1 MSCSG
6 SLLCDLIPKL
16 VFRRVANPYCN
27 RIVIGVAALGEV
39 MHRRDFIIQGIAGSV
54 AIWPLT
60 ARAKADRIRRI
71 GILMPFPKGD
81 AEGQARVQAFQQEL
95 ATLGWSEGSNVQF
108 DERWST
114 DHMDMVRADAANLVE
129 LDPDVIVTSGDRVI
143 PILTKLTRSIPIVVA
158 ATSDPIASGAVE
170 SLARPGGNVTGFSL
184 IEFSMF
190 GKMLEILKRLAPGI
204 SRVGMMYNP
213 DNPVGAAYFRS
224 FEMIA
229 GQLAVQPINLPI
241 HDLSEVESAIA
252 SLADQQNG
260 GVLFPPD
267 ITITS
272 LRTQVS
278 AILISHRVPAISTLP
293 AFTAAGGLAS
303 YGANILVM
311 YRQSASYVD
320 RILRGEKPGDLP
332 FQQPTIYR
340 LVINL
345 RTAKTFGLTVPD
357 TLLAAADEVIE

>member
-1 MSCSG
+1 VKRREFIT
-6 SLLCDLIPKL
+6 LL
-16 VFRRVANPYCN
+16 
-27 RIVIGVAALGEV
+27 GGAAV
-39 MHRRDFIIQGIAGSV
+39 
-54 AIWPLT
+54 WPLA
-60 ARAKADRIRRI
+60 ARAQQGERMRRI
-71 GILMPFPKGD
+71 GVLLPFPKGD
-81 AEGQARVQAFQQEL
+81 AEIQARVQAFRQEL
-95 ATLGWSEGSNVQF
+95 ARLGWSEGSNVQL

-114 DHMDMVRADAANLVE
+114 DNMDLVRADAGNLVS
-129 LDPDVIVTSGDRVI
+129 LNPDVVVTVGDRLI

-190 GKMLEILKRLAPGI
+190 GKMLEILKQLAPGV

-213 DNPVGAAYFRS
+213 DNPVGVAYFRS
-224 FEMIA
+224 FETIA
-229 GQLAVQPINLPI
+229 GQLTVQPINLPI
-241 HDLSEVESAIA
+241 HDIADVERAIA
-252 SLADQQNG
+252 SLADQPNG

-267 ITITS
+267 LTITS

-278 AILISHRVPAISTLP
+278 ALLARHRVPAIFTFSV
-293 AFTAAGGLAS
+293 FTAAGGLVS
-303 YGANILVM
+303 YGPDILVM
-311 YRQSASYVD
+311 FRQSASYVD

-345 RTAKTFGLTVPD
+345 RTAKALGLTVPD
-357 TLLAAADEVIE
+357 TLLVAADEVIE

>member
-1 MSCSG
+1 MHFDR
-6 SLLCDLIPKL
+6 LKRRELITVL
-16 VFRRVANPYCN
+16 
-27 RIVIGVAALGEV
+27 GGAA
-39 MHRRDFIIQGIAGSV
+39 A
-54 AIWPLT
+54 AWPFS
-60 ARAKADRIRRI
+60 ARAQPRERVRRI
-71 GILMPFPKGD
+71 GILMPFPKAD
-81 AEGQARVQAFQQEL
+81 AEIRAWVQVFRHEL
-95 ATLGWSEGSNVQF
+95 ARLGWSEGTNVQF

-114 DHMDMVRADAANLVE
+114 DNMDLVRADAANLVS
-129 LDPDVIVTSGDRVI
+129 LNPDVIVTSGDRVI
-143 PILTKLTRSIPIVVA
+143 PILTKLTRSIPIVVT

-170 SLARPGGNVTGFSL
+170 SLARPGGNVTRFSL

-190 GKMLEILKRLAPGI
+190 GKMLEMLKQLAPAI

-213 DNPVGAAYFRS
+213 DNPVGAAYIRS
-224 FEMIA
+224 FEMFA

-241 HDLSEVESAIA
+241 HDIADVERAIA
-252 SLADQQNG
+252 SFADQPNG

-267 ITITS
+267 LTTTS

-278 AILISHRVPAISTLP
+278 ALLISHRVPAIFTMST
-293 AFTAAGGLAS
+293 FIAAGGLVS
-303 YGANILVM
+303 YGPDRLVM
-311 YRQSASYVD
+311 FRQSASYAD

-345 RTAKTFGLTVPD
+345 KTAKSLGLMMPD

>member
-1 MSCSG
+1 MVTRRKFIT
-6 SLLCDLIPKL
+6 LIG
-16 VFRRVANPYCN
+16 
-27 RIVIGVAALGEV
+27 GVAA
-39 MHRRDFIIQGIAGSV
+39 
-54 AIWPLT
+54 WPL
-60 ARAKADRIRRI
+60 ASRAQQTDRMRRI
-71 GILMPFPKGD
+71 GVLMPYPKGD
-81 AEGQARVQAFQQEL
+81 AVVQARVQAFRQEL
-95 ATLGWSEGSNVQF
+95 ARLGWSEGSNVQF

-114 DHMDMVRADAANLVE
+114 DNMDLVRADAANLVA
-129 LDPDVIVTSGDRVI
+129 LNPDVIVTVGDRVI
-143 PILTKLTRSIPIVVA
+143 PILRKLTRSIPIIVA

-190 GKMLEILKRLAPGI
+190 GKMLEILKQLAPGV

-229 GQLAVQPINLPI
+229 GQLTVQPINLPI
-241 HDLSEVESAIA
+241 HDIADVERAIA
-252 SLADQQNG
+252 SLADQPNS

-267 ITITS
+267 ITMYP

-278 AILISHRVPAISTLP
+278 ALLARHRVPAIFTSSE
-293 AFTAAGGLAS
+293 FTAAGGLVS
-303 YGANILVM
+303 YGPDRLVLF
-311 YRQSASYVD
+311 RQSASYVD

-340 LVINL
+340 LVVNL
-345 RTAKTFGLTVPD
+345 RTAKALGLTVPD
-357 TLLAAADEVIE
+357 TLLVAADEVIE

>member
-1 MSCSG
+1 MRRREF
-6 SLLCDLIPKL
+6 IAL
-16 VFRRVANPYCN
+16 V
-27 RIVIGVAALGEV
+27 GGAA
-39 MHRRDFIIQGIAGSV
+39 A
-54 AIWPLT
+54 AWPFS
-60 ARAKADRIRRI
+60 ARAQPRERVRRI
-71 GILMPFPKGD
+71 GILMPIPKV
-81 AEGQARVQAFQQEL
+81 EREIQTWVQAFRQEL
-95 ATLGWSEGSNVQF
+95 ARLGWSEGSNVEF
-108 DERWST
+108 DERWS
-114 DHMDMVRADAANLVE
+114 MDNMDLLRADAANLVA
-129 LDPDVIVTSGDRVI
+129 LNPDVIVTLGDRVI

-190 GKMLEILKRLAPGI
+190 GKMLEILKKLAPAI

-229 GQLAVQPINLPI
+229 GQLPVQPINLPI
-241 HDLSEVESAIA
+241 HNIADVERAIA
-252 SLADQQNG
+252 SLAGQPNS
-260 GVLFPPD
+260 GVLCPPD
-267 ITITS
+267 LTISS

-278 AILISHRVPAISTLP
+278 ALLVRHRVPAIFTLP
-293 AFTAAGGLAS
+293 AFIAAGGLVS
-303 YGANILVM
+303 YGPDRLVM
-311 YRQSASYVD
+311 FRQSASYVD

-345 RTAKTFGLTVPD
+345 KTAKDLGLTVPD

>member
-1 MSCSG
+1 MRRREFI
-6 SLLCDLIPKL
+6 SL
-16 VFRRVANPYCN
+16 
-27 RIVIGVAALGEV
+27 
-39 MHRRDFIIQGIAGSV
+39 AGGAV
-54 AIWPLT
+54 TVWPFV
-60 ARAKADRIRRI
+60 ARAQQTDRMRRI
-71 GILMPFPKGD
+71 GVLLPFPNDD
-81 AEGQARVQAFQQEL
+81 AEVQARVQAFRQEL
-95 ATLGWSEGSNVQF
+95 AKLGWSEGSNVQF

-114 DHMDMVRADAANLVE
+114 DNVDLVRAEAATLVS
-129 LDPDVIVTSGDRVI
+129 LNPDVIVTVGDRLI

-190 GKMLEILKRLAPGI
+190 GKMLEILKQLAPDV

-213 DNPVGAAYFRS
+213 SNPVGAAYFRS

-229 GQLAVQPINLPI
+229 GQLAVQSINLPI
-241 HDLSEVESAIA
+241 HDIADVERAIA
-252 SLADQQNG
+252 SLADQPNV
-260 GVLFPPD
+260 GVIFPPD
-267 ITITS
+267 LTITS

-278 AILISHRVPAISTLP
+278 ALLARHRVPAIFTFSV
-293 AFTAAGGLAS
+293 FTAAGGLVS
-303 YGANILVM
+303 YGPDILVM
-311 YRQSASYVD
+311 FRQSASYVD

-345 RTAKTFGLTVPD
+345 RTAKALGLTVPPG
-357 TLLAAADEVIE
+357 LLVAADEVIE

>member
-1 MSCSG
+1 M
-6 SLLCDLIPKL
+6 LLSRHT
-16 VFRRVANPYCN
+16 RR
-27 RIVIGVAALGEV
+27 REFITLLGGAA
-39 MHRRDFIIQGIAGSV
+39 A
-54 AIWPLT
+54 WPFA
-60 ARAKADRIRRI
+60 ARAQPRERVRRI
-71 GILMPFPKGD
+71 GILMPYRKVD
-81 AEGQARVQAFQQEL
+81 TEIQARVQAFRQEL
-95 ATLGWSEGSNVQF
+95 ARLGWSEGSNVQF

-114 DHMDMVRADAANLVE
+114 DAMDLVRADATNLVA
-129 LDPDVIVTSGDRVI
+129 LNSDVIVTAGDRVI
-143 PILTKLTRSIPIVVA
+143 PILTRLTRSIPIVVA

-190 GKMLEILKRLAPGI
+190 GKMLEILKRLAPGV

-213 DNPVGAAYFRS
+213 DNPVGTAYFRS

-241 HDLSEVESAIA
+241 HDIADVERAIA
-252 SLADQQNG
+252 SLADQPNSG
-260 GVLFPPD
+260 ILCPPD
-267 ITITS
+267 LTITS

-278 AILISHRVPAISTLP
+278 ALLARHRVPAIFTFSV
-293 AFTAAGGLAS
+293 FTAAGGLVS
-303 YGANILVM
+303 YGPDIVVI

-345 RTAKTFGLTVPD
+345 KTAKSLGLTVPD
-357 TLLAAADEVIE
+357 TLLVAADEVIE